1 MVFALLFA
9 LAMLSP
15 SGMGFGDVKL
25 GALIALFSGWI
36 GYAAAAMAIAAGFV
50 VGALVAL
57 GLVLS
62 RRRGLRDAIP
72 MGPALLVGAWLVMV
86 TR

>member
-1 MVFALLFA
+1 VVFALLFA

-36 GYAAAAMAIAAGFV
+36 GYAAAAMAIAAGFA
-50 VGALVAL
+50 VGGLVAL